1 MTKSRLHLSFIY
13 FSVLISHATIAQKYI
28 SQNDSIEI
36 NKIDKWVRIA
46 KKEYP
51 LDTTRQNVSIFAN
64 LFWGDKNNDNIIGVG
79 MNNFWKYNLQSNV
92 KSFQGSF
99 SFLVS
104 FDDEGEVQKLSFS
117 KNVPPEFISV
127 VQGNFQNLLLNISQK
142 DRLKGVFKN
151 QKILLRLHLVWS
163 FTNSQTLK
171 DYVDDGLN
179 TLEFKDEGSTLGE
192 VLGAPSNF
200 MSCQI

>member
-1 MTKSRLHLSFIY
+1 MTKSRLYLSFIY

-51 LDTTRQNVSIFAN
+51 LDTIRQNVSIFAN
-64 LFWGDKNNDNIIGVG
+64 LFWGDKNNANIIGVG

-179 TLEFKDEGSTLGE
+179 TLEFKDEGSTIGE
-192 VLGAPSNF
+192 VLMAPPNF

>member
-51 LDTTRQNVSIFAN
+51 LDTIRQNVSIFAN
-64 LFWGDKNNDNIIGVG
+64 LFWGDKNNANIIGVG

-179 TLEFKDEGSTLGE
+179 TLEFKDEGSTIGE
-192 VLGAPSNF
+192 VLMAPSNF

>member
-13 FSVLISHATIAQKYI
+13 FSVLISHAIIAQKYI

-51 LDTTRQNVSIFAN
+51 LDTIRQNVSIFAN
-64 LFWGDKNNDNIIGVG
+64 LFWGDKNNANIIGVG

-179 TLEFKDEGSTLGE
+179 ALEFKDEGSTLRE
-192 VLGAPSNF
+192 VLMAPSNF